1 MLTLFINK
9 LFVFTGIYLRIK
21 SFTTYVL
28 MSVLLLMATASFASA
43 IPSIAETITFKS
55 SDDLLITA
63 DSYSPHTS
71 NTTPLIVLFHQ
82 AGSSRG
88 EYNEIAPRLN
98 KLGFNCIA
106 VDLRSGE
113 YSRGKDNE
121 TAIRAGN
128 KNLDTSYAGALPD
141 IIAALKYAR
150 KQYSNSKVI
159 AWGSSY
165 SASLVLKVAGD
176 QPELVDGV
184 LAFSPGEYFSHLGKS
199 KTWIRDSARNIK
211 VPTFITSSKNE
222 AGDWSPIYDVID
234 AANRHSFIPET
245 AGKHGSKA
253 LWKKYADSQ
262 AYWDAVTKFLDDFKV
277 SKSLLSR

>member
-1 MLTLFINK
+1 MLLKK
-9 LFVFTGIYLRIK
+9 LVICFMLIP
-21 SFTTYVL
+21 
-28 MSVLLLMATASFASA
+28 VLLTITVPAFASDSH
-43 IPSIAETITFKS
+43 SINFS
-55 SDDLLITA
+55 SADGLLITA

-71 NTTPLIVLFHQ
+71 STAPLIVLFHQ

-128 KNLDTSYAGALPD
+128 KNLATSYADAMPD
-141 IIAALKYAR
+141 IIAALKYTR
-150 KQYSNSKVI
+150 KQYSNSKII

-176 QPELVDGV
+176 QPELVDGL

-211 VPTFITSSKNE
+211 VSTFITSSKNE
-222 AGDWSPIYDVID
+222 AGDWESIYDVIA
-234 AANRHSFIPET
+234 AANRHRFIPET

-253 LWKKYADSQ
+253 LWEKYADSQ
-262 AYWDAVTKFLDDFKV
+262 AYWEAVTAFLRSF
-277 SKSLLSR
+277 

>member
-1 MLTLFINK
+1 MLLQKWLCSFI
-9 LFVFTGIYLRIK
+9 
-21 SFTTYVL
+21 L
-28 MSVLLLMATASFASA
+28 MLSVSVCLASDNG
-43 IPSIAETITFKS
+43 SISFKS
-55 SDDLLITA
+55 ADGLLINA
-63 DSYSPHTS
+63 DRYTPHS
-71 NTTPLIVLFHQ
+71 ADTTPLIVLFHQ

-128 KNLDTSYAGALPD
+128 KNLATSYADALPD
-141 IIAALKYAR
+141 IIASLQYAR
-150 KQYSNSKVI
+150 KSYSNSKII

-165 SASLVLKVAGD
+165 SAALVLKVAGD
-176 QPELVDGV
+176 HPQLVDGV

-199 KTWIRDSARNIK
+199 KTWIRDSAKNIK
-211 VPTFITSSKNE
+211 VPTFITSSKKE
-222 AGDWSPIYDVID
+222 AGDWSPIYDAID
-234 AANRHSFIPET
+234 ASYRQSFIPVT

-253 LWKKYADSQ
+253 LWKKQADSST
-262 AYWDAVTKFLDDFKV
+262 YWKAVTEFLDNNFID
-277 SKSLLSR
+277 